1 MTITDEL
8 PESPNRSG
16 DHVLQEN
23 TTSTSTG
30 ELVNVPLTGADKVA
44 YAFYATAATAAL
56 VGQVWA
62 GVTHIPWPEE
72 GFSPFL
78 KIALVTPAVAVIELG
93 GVATAALADLRRRKG
108 EQAYAYRA
116 MSLFAAIVAL
126 VFNVVGHWRP
136 EERFLA
142 FGFGGLSAFA
152 YVLWLIH
159 SSARRRDALRVAGQ
173 MANTGPVYGVVQW
186 AREPRVTWLARS
198 LALEHGYGLYE
209 SLRAAREQM
218 RNKARRDAIA
228 GTVAEYIRSEHQDE
242 RLAKIA
248 ETTYD
253 PDRLAGMLE
262 ERINYEVVTNKLTL
276 AISPPAPPEPEPQPQ
291 PQPQPERNDLRAAVW
306 VVEGSTPPPVQQIP
320 VQQLPAQQ
328 LPAQQLPVQQ
338 GGVPLR
344 DDEQWGEAMT
354 GELMAVDYLPYDRT
368 TDDADEAEVVEE
380 HQPVQQVP
388 VQEQYVQ
395 PVPQSVV
402 EQQHVVARAV
412 VPKPKPATRTAAPK
426 PAAPKPVATQPVAQQ
441 TVAQPVAPVPVVEEP
456 TVVANPAPRPE
467 PIRSA
472 PVAQPASVEPAMA
485 EPAVVEPVLLE
496 IEEPEVVAREVTAR
510 TTAAAS
516 RGTAP
521 KAKTSGGGDLDKKR
535 MRAWALLSNWPSDR
549 ERNAETLASAIA
561 SSPQDAAAFIAQ
573 YDAEQGSLVTANQN

>member
-1 MTITDEL
+1 
-8 PESPNRSG
+8 
-16 DHVLQEN
+16 LQEN

-30 ELVNVPLTGADKVA
+30 ELANVPLTGADKVA

-62 GVTHIPWPEE
+62 GVTHIPWPDE

-116 MSLFAAIVAL
+116 MSMFAAIVAL

-159 SSARRRDALRVAGQ
+159 SSARRRDALRKAGQ
-173 MANTGPVYGVVQW
+173 MATTGPVYGVVQW
-186 AREPRVTWLARS
+186 AREPKVTWLARS
-198 LALEHGYGLYE
+198 IALEHGLGLYE
-209 SLRAAREQM
+209 SIRAARVQL
-218 RNKARRDAIA
+218 RNNARRDAIA

-253 PDRLAGMLE
+253 ADRLAGMLE

-276 AISPPAPPEPEPQPQ
+276 AISPPPPEPEPEPAK
-291 PQPQPERNDLRAAVW
+291 EEHADLRAAVW
-306 VVEGSTPPPVQQIP
+306 VVEGTTPPPVQHIP
-320 VQQLPAQQ
+320 VQQLPPQPR
-328 LPAQQLPVQQ
+328 PA

-354 GELMAVDYLPYDRT
+354 GELMAVDYLPYDRST
-368 TDDADEAEVVEE
+368 DEAHDAEVIEE
-380 HQPVQQVP
+380 AAAAAAAQQPVVAKP
-388 VQEQYVQ
+388 RPDSPFVQHPIDEEPPAVERRVQ
-395 PVPQSVV
+395 
-402 EQQHVVARAV
+402 
-412 VPKPKPATRTAAPK
+412 PKPAAKPAAAAPK
-426 PAAPKPVATQPVAQQ
+426 PAAAKKTAAPKKTVRKTVPQSVAPEVDEPFVAT
-441 TVAQPVAPVPVVEEP
+441 AP
-456 TVVANPAPRPE
+456 
-467 PIRSA
+467 
-472 PVAQPASVEPAMA
+472 AQPAPVVAE
-485 EPAVVEPVLLE
+485 EPAV
-496 IEEPEVVAREVTAR
+496 IAREVTAR
-510 TTAAAS
+510 TSSQS
-516 RGTAP
+516 RPATPRPKSSSNGT
-521 KAKTSGGGDLDKKR
+521 GDLDKKR
-535 MRAWALLSNWPSDR
+535 MRAWALLSDWPEDR
-549 ERNAETLASAIA
+549 PRTAATLASAIA
-561 SSPQDAAAFIAQ
+561 SSESDADRLLTE
-573 YDAEQGSLVTANQN
+573 YDKEHGTSNLTLVANSQN

>member
-1 MTITDEL
+1 M
-8 PESPNRSG
+8 
-16 DHVLQEN
+16 QEN

-30 ELVNVPLTGADKVA
+30 ELANVPLTGADKVA

-62 GVTHIPWPEE
+62 GVTHIPWPDE

-159 SSARRRDALRVAGQ
+159 SSARRRDALRKAGQ
-173 MANTGPVYGVVQW
+173 MATTGPVYGVVQW
-186 AREPRVTWLARS
+186 AREPKVTWLARS
-198 LALEHGYGLYE
+198 IALEHGYGLYE
-209 SLRAAREQM
+209 SLRAARHQI
-218 RNKARRDAIA
+218 RNNARRDAIA

-253 PDRLAGMLE
+253 ADRLAGMLE

-276 AISPPAPPEPEPQPQ
+276 AISPPPPEEPEPEPVKD
-291 PQPQPERNDLRAAVW
+291 ERTDLRAAVW
-306 VVEGSTPPPVQQIP
+306 VVEGTTPP

-328 LPAQQLPVQQ
+328 VPAQQLRP

-344 DDEQWGEAMT
+344 DDDQWGEAMT
-354 GELMAVDYLPYDRT
+354 GELMAVEYLPYDRS

-380 HQPVQQVP
+380 AASSPYVKPVVHETSPFAPVVPEPVAPAVPQADLPAGQPVA
-388 VQEQYVQ
+388 Q
-395 PVPQSVV
+395 PVAQSVAQPVV
-402 EQQHVVARAV
+402 EQEHLVPAAPKQPAGGSAV
-412 VPKPKPATRTAAPK
+412 PAAPK
-426 PAAPKPVATQPVAQQ
+426 PAVVKPSLPKPAAARKPK
-441 TVAQPVAPVPVVEEP
+441 TVVRNSVPSSTAPVPSVEEPVVAASPEPAVPAGSEPVRAEEP
-456 TVVANPAPRPE
+456 TV
-467 PIRSA
+467 I
-472 PVAQPASVEPAMA
+472 
-485 EPAVVEPVLLE
+485 
-496 IEEPEVVAREVTAR
+496 AREVTAR
-510 TTAAAS
+510 TTPS
-516 RGTAP
+516 RPAAP
-521 KAKTSGGGDLDKKR
+521 KPKTSAGGDLDKKR
-535 MRAWALLSNWPSDR
+535 QRAWALLSDWPSDR
-549 ERNAETLASAIA
+549 PRTPEVLASAIA
-561 SSPQDAAAFIAQ
+561 SSNDDAAAFIVQ
-573 YDAEQGSLVTANQN
+573 YDAENNLATANQN

>member
-1 MTITDEL
+1 MTIADEL

-30 ELVNVPLTGADKVA
+30 ELANVPLTGADKVA

-62 GVTHIPWPEE
+62 GVTHIPWPDE

-159 SSARRRDALRVAGQ
+159 SSARRRDALRKAGQ
-173 MANTGPVYGVVQW
+173 MATTGPVYGVVQW
-186 AREPRVTWLARS
+186 AREPKVTWLARS
-198 LALEHGYGLYE
+198 IALEHGYGLYE
-209 SLRAAREQM
+209 SLRAARHQI
-218 RNKARRDAIA
+218 RNNARRDAIA

-253 PDRLAGMLE
+253 ADRLAGMLE

-276 AISPPAPPEPEPQPQ
+276 AISPPPDPEPEPPKD
-291 PQPQPERNDLRAAVW
+291 ERTDLRAAVW
-306 VVEGSTPPPVQQIP
+306 VVEGTTPP

-328 LPAQQLPVQQ
+328 VPAQQLRP

-344 DDEQWGEAMT
+344 DDDQWGEAMT
-354 GELMAVDYLPYDRT
+354 GELMAVEYLPYDRT
-368 TDDADEAEVVEE
+368 TEDADEAEVVEE
-380 HQPVQQVP
+380 SASAPYVKPIQQPSPFAPVVPDPVAPAVPRADLPAAQRPVAQQP
-388 VQEQYVQ
+388 
-395 PVPQSVV
+395 SVV
-402 EQQHVVARAV
+402 EQEHVVQ
-412 VPKPKPATRTAAPK
+412 AAPK
-426 PAAPKPVATQPVAQQ
+426 PAVVKPALPKPAAARKPK
-441 TVAQPVAPVPVVEEP
+441 TVRNSVPQSAAPVPAVEEP
-456 TVVANPAPRPE
+456 QPVV
-467 PIRSA
+467 
-472 PVAQPASVEPAMA
+472 
-485 EPAVVEPVLLE
+485 PAVP
-496 IEEPEVVAREVTAR
+496 EEPSVIAREVTAR
-510 TTAAAS
+510 TTPS
-516 RGTAP
+516 RPAAP
-521 KAKTSGGGDLDKKR
+521 KPKSTSGGDLDKKR
-535 MRAWALLSNWPSDR
+535 QRAWALLGDWPSDR
-549 ERNAETLASAIA
+549 PRTPEVLASAIA
-561 SSPQDAAAFIAQ
+561 SSNDDAAAFIVQ
-573 YDAEQGSLVTANQN
+573 YDAENNLATANQN

>member
-30 ELVNVPLTGADKVA
+30 ELANVPLTGADKVA

-159 SSARRRDALRVAGQ
+159 SSARRRDALRRAGQ
-173 MANTGPVYGVVQW
+173 MATTGPVYGVVQW
-186 AREPRVTWLARS
+186 AREPKVTWLARG

-209 SLRAAREQM
+209 SLRVARVQM
-218 RNKARRDAIA
+218 RNNARRDAIA

-253 PDRLAGMLE
+253 ADRLAGMLE

-276 AISPPAPPEPEPQPQ
+276 AISPPPPEPEPEPAKE
-291 PQPQPERNDLRAAVW
+291 ERTDLRAAVW
-306 VVEGSTPPPVQQIP
+306 VVEGTTPPPVQHIP

-328 LPAQQLPVQQ
+328 VPPT

-354 GELMAVDYLPYDRT
+354 GELMAVDYLPYDRST
-368 TDDADEAEVVEE
+368 DEAHDVEVVEE
-380 HQPVQQVP
+380 AAAAEAAAQQPVVAKPRPESPFVQHP
-388 VQEQYVQ
+388 VDEQPPAVDQPRVVQ
-395 PVPQSVV
+395 PKAP
-402 EQQHVVARAV
+402 APA
-412 VPKPKPATRTAAPK
+412 PAAKPATPKAAAPK
-426 PAAPKPVATQPVAQQ
+426 PAAARPAPAKKKSVVRNAVPQS
-441 TVAQPVAPVPVVEEP
+441 VAPVPVVEEP
-456 TVVANPAPRPE
+456 AVFATPKAQPE
-467 PIRSA
+467 P
-472 PVAQPASVEPAMA
+472 VVPAEV
-485 EPAVVEPVLLE
+485 VVEPVKV
-496 IEEPEVVAREVTAR
+496 EEPTVVAREVTAR
-510 TTAAAS
+510 TAPAS
-516 RGTAP
+516 SRPAP
-521 KAKTSGGGDLDKKR
+521 KPKSTSSRSGGDLEKKR
-535 MRAWALLSNWPSDR
+535 MRAWALLSDWPSDR
-549 ERNAETLASAIA
+549 PRTAATLASAIA
-561 SSPQDAAAFIAQ
+561 SSES
-573 YDAEQGSLVTANQN
+573 DAERLLTEYDKEHGTSNLTLVANAQN

>member
-1 MTITDEL
+1 MITTDEL

-30 ELVNVPLTGADKVA
+30 EPENVPLTGADKVA

-72 GFSPFL
+72 GFSTFL

-159 SSARRRDALRVAGQ
+159 SSARRRDALRRSGQ
-173 MANTGPVYGVVQW
+173 MAKTGPVYGVVQW
-186 AREPRVTWLARS
+186 MREPKITWLARS
-198 LALEHGYGLYE
+198 LAIEHGLGMFE
-209 SLRAAREQM
+209 SLRAAREQV
-218 RNKARRDAIA
+218 RNAARRNAIA

-262 ERINYEVVTNKLTL
+262 ERVNYEVITNKLTR
-276 AISPPAPPEPEPQPQ
+276 AISPPPEPED
-291 PQPQPERNDLRAAVW
+291 EREDRGDLRAAVW
-306 VVEGSTPPPVQQIP
+306 VVEGQPQKPR
-320 VQQLPAQQ
+320 QLRPAEES
-328 LPAQQLPVQQ
+328 
-338 GGVPLR
+338 GVNLR
-344 DDEQWGEAMT
+344 DEDAWGEAMT
-354 GELMAVDYLPYDRT
+354 GELMAVDYLPYDRN
-368 TDDADEAEVVEE
+368 AEAVAEAEVVEDE
-380 HQPVQQVP
+380 SEEP
-388 VQEQYVQ
+388 
-395 PVPQSVV
+395 
-402 EQQHVVARAV
+402 QHVVH
-412 VPKPKPATRTAAPK
+412 AT
-426 PAAPKPVATQPVAQQ
+426 PVRP
-441 TVAQPVAPVPVVEEP
+441 APVRSSKPTPVEPQQKASPVVKPPQEP
-456 TVVANPAPRPE
+456 SPFAPANPVERPGILEPVIPE
-467 PIRSA
+467 PVITPR
-472 PVAQPASVEPAMA
+472 ASVVDQPMKYSEPI
-485 EPAVVEPVLLE
+485 VSEPVK
-496 IEEPEVVAREVTAR
+496 IEEPSVVAREVTAR
-510 TTAAAS
+510 TTSSTSSSSS
-516 RGTAP
+516 RP
-521 KAKTSGGGDLDKKR
+521 KSSSTSRSTGGDLDKKR
-535 MRAWALLSNWPSDR
+535 QRAWALLSDWPADR
-549 ERNAETLASAIA
+549 ERTAATLASAIA
-561 SSPQDAAAFIAQ
+561 SSEKDAAAFIAR
-573 YDAEQGSLVTANQN
+573 YDAEHGLVSSTKS